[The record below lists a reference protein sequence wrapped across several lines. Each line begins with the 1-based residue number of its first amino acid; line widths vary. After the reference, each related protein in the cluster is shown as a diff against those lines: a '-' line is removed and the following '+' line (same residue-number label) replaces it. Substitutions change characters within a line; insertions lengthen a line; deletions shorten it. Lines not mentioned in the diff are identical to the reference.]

1 MIDSK
6 LTKEFI
12 GRLVVSYKIG
22 ETIYAYDEIT
32 HGLYKFSIYERK
44 VDMVISPQNI
54 YCDSSNKIMGISK
67 SKNELILI
75 PLFLNTKWIFYDL
88 NEKKIRYS
96 FPIKSKICI
105 SGTITIGRNLFLIPS
120 DIYNPIIVFSLD
132 DMKVIKTYEKWNG
145 IDRKEDEIYIWGAS
159 AYDDFAVFPI
169 VNSKVIYCANLSNV
183 NMIKLDIP
191 DPIFSLSVYK
201 NKIWVLP
208 VSGKSIYALD
218 FKGKII
224 EKVEL
229 SQVGP
234 KISANRFNRIVV
246 LDEAVYLLP
255 NYGGNILA
263 YQCHKKQLIQ
273 INVGRICTHGRL
285 FMEEITPYWDF
296 IIEDKILHILPRD
309 CRYKKIN
316 VLSLENEE
324 VCLYYGKNI
333 NYAKYWGML
342 GREQKKYIYDKRKS
356 DLNDFLQY
364 TIYSHES
371 CLLKKDE
378 LIGRKVWEKV
388 KKE

>member
-6 LTKEFI
+6 LMKEFV

-54 YCDSSNKIMGISK
+54 CCSSFNKIMGISR
-67 SKNELILI
+67 SKDELILV
-75 PLFLNTKWIFYDL
+75 PLFLNTKWIFYNL
-88 NEKKIRYS
+88 KEKKIRYS

-132 DMKVIKTYEKWNG
+132 DMKVIKTYEKWNTING
-145 IDRKEDEIYIWGAS
+145 KEGGIYIWGAS
-159 AYDDFAVFPI
+159 AYDDSVVFPI
-169 VNSKVIYCANLSNV
+169 INSKIIYCINLSDV
-183 NMIKLDIP
+183 KMIKLNIP

-208 VSGKSIYALD
+208 VSGKSMYVLD
-218 FKGKII
+218 FKGKIL
-224 EKVEL
+224 EEVDL
-229 SQVGP
+229 SQIGL

-246 LDEAVYLLP
+246 LDGIVCLFP
-255 NYGGNILA
+255 NYGGNIFV
-263 YQCHKKQLIQ
+263 YQCHKKQFVQ
-273 INVGRICTHGRL
+273 INVGKIYTYGRL
-285 FMEEITPYWDF
+285 FMEELTPYWDF

-316 VLSLENEE
+316 IFSLENEE

-333 NYAKYWGML
+333 NYAKYWEML
-342 GREQKKYIYDKRKS
+342 RREQKNYIYDKRKS
-356 DLNDFLQY
+356 DLDDFLQY
-364 TIYSHES
+364 IMYSYES
-371 CLLKKDE
+371 CLLKKGE
-378 LIGRKVWEKV
+378 VIGKKVWEKV
-388 KKE
+388 